1 MNNGILQAGERRGIV
16 MDVDHFAVHDGPG
29 IRTCVYLKGCPLSCA
44 WCHSPESQSFDPQLF
59 FAQSRCTG
67 CRRCAVVCPEGVH
80 RQEGSLHILKR
91 EHCSGCGTCAR
102 ACPTGALSVS
112 GRFMTVDETV
122 SEALAD
128 RVFYEN
134 SGGGVTLSGGE
145 VLSQAVF
152 AREVLSHLKSEGIHT
167 LVETS
172 GFGREEALLS
182 LAEVTDLF
190 YFDFKLAD
198 FSMFRRFTG
207 GDPEVVMRNLIS
219 LRAVTDHIVLR
230 IPLIPG
236 ITDTVE
242 NVSAGFALACDMGI
256 HSVHLLPYNASAGA
270 KYAWMGR
277 EYPLDLLEARQGLHA
292 ELFALAPPELD
303 VEIMT

>member
-44 WCHSPESQSFDPQLF
+44 WCHSPESQSPGPQLL
-59 FAQSRCTG
+59 FAQTRCIG
-67 CRRCAVVCPEGVH
+67 CGRCVTVCPEGVH
-80 RQEGSLHILKR
+80 RQEGSLHTLER
-91 EHCSGCGTCAR
+91 ERCSGCGTCAR

-112 GRFMTVDETV
+112 GRFMTVEETV

-134 SGGGVTLSGGE
+134 SRGGVTLSGGE
-145 VLSQAVF
+145 VLFQAVF
-152 AREVLSHLKSEGIHT
+152 AREVLSCLKSEGIHT

-190 YFDFKLAD
+190 FFDFKLAD
-198 FSMFRRFTG
+198 TGLFRHFTA
-207 GDPEVVMRNLIS
+207 GDPEVVMHNLAS
-219 LRAVTDHIVLR
+219 LRAVTDRIVLR

-236 ITDTVE
+236 ITDTIG
-242 NVSAGFALACDMGI
+242 NVSAGFDLAREMGI
-256 HSVHLLPYNASAGA
+256 QTVHLLPYNATAGA
-270 KYAWMGR
+270 KYAWIGR
-277 EYPLDLLEARQGLHA
+277 EYQPGLLEARHGLFE
-292 ELFALAPPELD
+292 ELSALAPQGIL
-303 VEIMT
+303 VEMMT